1 MLLAL
6 RITLFKMD
14 QKMKMLK
21 GLYLSYFTHYLNSF
35 SIKILIL
42 MIFLTIIHKTLCN
55 PLLFK
60 SYSTLF
66 LSVSSL
72 INLSYLNYSNFLC
85 SSFFFSFLIR
95 FFSFLSAFFCFFLSF
110 LFFLCFS
117 FSDSD
122 SLFYSFSLLF

>member
-6 RITLFKMD
+6 GITLFKMD

-42 MIFLTIIHKTLCN
+42 MIFLTIIHKFN

-66 LSVSSL
+66 LSLSSL

-85 SSFFFSFLIR
+85 SSFFFSFLIS
-95 FFSFLSAFFCFFLSF
+95 FFSFLSVFFCFFLSF

-117 FSDSD
+117 FSLSY
-122 SLFYSFSLLF
+122 SLF